1 MKSREPMNR
10 DRLATKVEWEGGV
23 LAAIE
28 YGIRSNM
35 IEDKDLRAVWKEL
48 EERYLA
54 LTPIV
59 DRLEEMLTNKLRPA
73 A

>member
-1 MKSREPMNR
+1 MNR